1 MDALKTI
8 KIYPPQFEAARWSM
22 LAAMAVA
29 FLLICFFLVQ
39 PTLSLGQGVL
49 GLAAMMAIFY
59 AVNQLLQRAQ
69 LSFSLSFMH
78 LQHHS
83 FRGGW
88 VLKWRNIEAIGIP
101 HLHQQGLG
109 EPLPWVGIKIKR
121 YDALLDSISLR
132 MVTHI
137 IMTQRALLITAY
149 RRGDHKPS
157 KPLEDMMFD
166 DTPYRGRNGVLY
178 KGLMAMLANR
188 MRYTRELLGYDL
200 FVSEDLLDRP
210 LEDFVGVTRRYLAAA
225 SGDD

>member
-1 MDALKTI
+1 
-8 KIYPPQFEAARWSM
+8 M

-39 PTLSLGQGVL
+39 PTLSLGQGLL
-49 GLAAMMAIFY
+49 GLAAIIAIFY
-59 AVNQLLQRAQ
+59 AVNQLLQRVQ

-88 VLKWRNIEAIGIP
+88 ALKWRNIEAIGIP
-101 HLHQQGLG
+101 HLHRQGLG

-166 DTPYRGRNGVLY
+166 DTPYRGSNGVLY

-210 LEDFVGVTRRYLAAA
+210 LEDFVGVARRYLAAA

>member
-1 MDALKTI
+1 
-8 KIYPPQFEAARWSM
+8 M

-39 PTLSLGQGVL
+39 PTLSLGQGLL
-49 GLAAMMAIFY
+49 GLAAIIVILY
-59 AVNQLLQRAQ
+59 VVNQLLQRVQ

-88 VLKWRNIEAIGIP
+88 ALKWRNIEAIGIP
-101 HLHQQGLG
+101 HLHRQGLG

-166 DTPYRGRNGVLY
+166 DTPYRGSNGVLY

-210 LEDFVGVTRRYLAAA
+210 LEDFVGVARRYLAAA